1 MNKKNDKKKIKNLDA
16 EIQLVQMEDFINNF
30 DNAMKKDL
38 RSRLKKV
45 VLFIGPLILSY
56 IGFLIFKNPT
66 ILIIGSSITG
76 VGTIATLTKDFIIEA
91 KSLISNHY
99 KSNSNIFEIEQEKD
113 VDKILQEGIGKA
125 KGKDFYSEK
134 YESFIKKEETYV
146 ETEKEKKYRE
156 ALEKQQRQINKDYPN
171 LTLIENDTNYL
182 DKEETMV
189 QVVREIDAYAIVYN
203 LPPLEISNSQWD
215 VFFDTIYN
223 FFEKKGIEKNFY
235 DLISQVG
242 RFVFAKS
249 LLQKK
254 NKISIY
260 DFVKNLYYLEN
271 QEITKKEIE
280 ILQKDLLSKLSSAKI
295 SKFSDYTTE
304 KRRK

>member
-1 MNKKNDKKKIKNLDA
+1 MYMKTNNQNNKIKHQIHSGVVNESKFVNVIKHYTDTVYRNKRLRTCLTGSGTT
-16 EIQLVQMEDFINNF
+16 EIDI
-30 DNAMKKDL
+30 
-38 RSRLKKV
+38 
-45 VLFIGPLILSY
+45 LFAY
-56 IGFLIFKNPT
+56 QDT
-66 ILIIGSSITG
+66 I
-76 VGTIATLTKDFIIEA
+76 FIIEA
-91 KSLISNHY
+91 KNLISNHY

-113 VDKILQEGIGKA
+113 VNKILQEGIGKA

-223 FFEKKGIEKNFY
+223 FFEKKGIEKNFRV
-235 DLISQVG
+235 IG
-242 RFVFAKS
+242 
-249 LLQKK
+249 
-254 NKISIY
+254 
-260 DFVKNLYYLEN
+260 
-271 QEITKKEIE
+271 
-280 ILQKDLLSKLSSAKI
+280 
-295 SKFSDYTTE
+295 
-304 KRRK
+304 